1 MLGILNDRE
10 NDFRMLLDRNSDRWL
25 GIAKAYAAKGER
37 EDLFQEMLMQIW
49 KSLARHEGRSSLD
62 TWAYR
67 VALNTALTW
76 KRGTRNRHFAKNAIT
91 FELDQMPG
99 DTGSQ
104 TREAK
109 MLNEFLASLSKKD
122 RAIMLLFLDAIP
134 NQEAAEIMGI
144 TEGALRVRLH
154 RIRKQFEASF
164 CE

>member
-1 MLGILNDRE
+1 
-10 NDFRMLLDRNSDRWL
+10 MLLERNSARWF
-25 GIAKAYAAKGER
+25 GIAKAYAAQGDQ

-62 TWAYR
+62 TWTYR

-76 KRGTRNRHFAKNAIT
+76 KRGNRNRLVGGKGIDM
-91 FELDQMPG
+91 ELDQMPG
-99 DTGSQ
+99 NADSQ

-109 MLNEFLASLSKKD
+109 ILNEFLASLSKTD
-122 RAIMLLFLDAIP
+122 RAIMLLFLEAIP

-144 TEGALRVRLH
+144 SDGALRVRLH
-154 RIRKQFEASF
+154 RIRKQFESSF

>member
-1 MLGILNDRE
+1 MILNDQE
-10 NDFRMLLDRNSDRWL
+10 NDFRLLLERNGDRWL
-25 GIAKAYAAKGER
+25 GIAKAYATREEC

-76 KRGTRNRHFAKNAIT
+76 KRGTRNRHFAKKVIAL
-91 FELDQMPG
+91 ELDQMAG

-109 MLNEFLASLSKKD
+109 ILNEFLASLSKKD
-122 RAIMLLFLDAIP
+122 RAIMLLFLEAIP

-144 TEGALRVRLH
+144 TDGALRVRLH
-154 RIRKQFEASF
+154 RIRKQFETTF
-164 CE
+164 CKGD